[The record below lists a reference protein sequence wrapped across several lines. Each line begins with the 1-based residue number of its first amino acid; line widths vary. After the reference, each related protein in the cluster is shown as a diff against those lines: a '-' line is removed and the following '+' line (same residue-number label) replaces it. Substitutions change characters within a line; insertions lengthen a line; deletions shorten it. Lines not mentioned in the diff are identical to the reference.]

1 MPPNTWKA
9 FERFVSKYLGGTR
22 RGADFGDAT
31 GGKNDIIHEWLSPEC
46 KYGARIT
53 YGLIQQALRQAERAA
68 TKEQLPIAIVKKKGD
83 SNEEAVV
90 CINIKWFRDWF
101 L

>member
-1 MPPNTWKA
+1 MPPNTWKK
-9 FERFVSKYLGGTR
+9 FELWCSKYIGGER
-22 RGADFGDAT
+22 RGADYGCAT
-31 GGKNDIIHEWLSPEC
+31 GGKNDIIHDWLSVEC

-53 YGLIQQALRQAERAA
+53 YALIQQALRQAERAA
-68 TKEQLPIAIVKKKGD
+68 NPDQLPIAIVKKKGD
-83 SNEEAVV
+83 SNEDAVV